1 MRRTAA
7 LACLVAA
14 AALLPLQAEAARFR
28 LQRQER
34 GSAPAVKTSRGLVV
48 IPGAAAASR
57 SQAVSADDKPERVPF
72 PPSSADPDK
81 PVLLRLSTNDENQ
94 QPWCRTQVVVGG
106 FCMMN

>member
-28 LQRQER
+28 LGGR
-34 GSAPAVKTSRGLVV
+34 GSAPAAKTSRGLVV

-57 SQAVSADDKPERVPF
+57 PQAANATNRPDHVPF
-72 PPSSADPDK
+72 PPSSTKPDG
-81 PVLLRLSTNDENQ
+81 PVLLRLSTNDEDK
-94 QPWCRTQVVVGG
+94 QPWCRTEVVVGG

>member
-7 LACLVAA
+7 LACLLAA

-28 LQRQER
+28 LGGRS
-34 GSAPAVKTSRGLVV
+34 SAPAVKTSRGLVV

-57 SQAVSADDKPERVPF
+57 SQAASADDKPERVPF

-94 QPWCRTQVVVGG
+94 QSWCRTQVVVGG